1 MLSPM
6 ESPDLIV
13 IGGGLAGSEAAWQA
27 AQRGLRVHLY
37 EMRPLRMTGA
47 HQTADLA
54 ELVCSNSLGSR
65 LPDRAS
71 GLLQNELRR
80 LGSML
85 LACAEETALPAGSA
99 LAVDRVL
106 FAQKVT
112 ERIQQH
118 PKIRVIRQE
127 VTEIP
132 SLPTIIA
139 SGPLTSPALTQ
150 AIVAWTGEEHLS
162 FYDAISPIVTAES
175 INMEIAFRASRYGR
189 GEAEEGDYINCPMTR
204 QEYEAFVDALLS
216 AERIELRAFEEEIR
230 QGVRAG
236 VERFFEGCLPIE
248 ILAERG
254 REALAFGPLRP
265 VGLIDPRTGKR
276 PYAVVQLRQD
286 NLIGDL
292 YNMVGFQTNLKF
304 SEQQRVF
311 RMIPGL
317 EHAEFVRYGQMH
329 RNTFIASPR
338 LLLPTLQSRQRPDLF
353 FAGQITGVEG
363 YMGNIATGLLAGWNA
378 ARLLHGQQPVTLPT
392 VTMLGALCHYVTHAS
407 LKDFQPMKA
416 NFGILPPLASE
427 KRLDKRARAQAYV
440 QRALSALEE
449 FLADLDET
457 L

>member
-1 MLSPM
+1 MHSQM

-80 LGSML
+80 LSSML

-118 PKIRVIRQE
+118 PKILVICEE

-132 SLPTIIA
+132 SLPTIIS

-175 INMEIAFRASRYGR
+175 INMEIAFRASRYRR

-292 YNMVGFQTNLKF
+292 YNMVVPDQFEIFGAATRLPHDSGAGTRRVRALWTDALKY
-304 SEQQRVF
+304 
-311 RMIPGL
+311 L
-317 EHAEFVRYGQMH
+317 H
-329 RNTFIASPR
+329 RLAPPALAHPAIASASRPVLCRADHQGRGVHGEHCDRSAGR
-338 LLLPTLQSRQRPDLF
+338 LERRAS
-353 FAGQITGVEG
+353 
-363 YMGNIATGLLAGWNA
+363 A
-378 ARLLHGQQPVTLPT
+378 ARAATCDPAGSNHAG
-392 VTMLGALCHYVTHAS
+392 GAVSLCDS
-407 LKDFQPMKA
+407 R
-416 NFGILPPLASE
+416 ILERFPAHESQFWHPSTPG
-427 KRLDKRARAQAYV
+427 KRK
-440 QRALSALEE
+440 
-449 FLADLDET
+449 T
-457 L
+457 PG